1 MSALQEIRRVFQGL
15 QTLYQAYLPKVD
27 PILIND
33 LLSRQLRNPKDA
45 PFYLVEIFTKPGIN
59 EEEKRKYIIEKTGM
73 VPSIHD
79 NGTHYVTNHR
89 LTMELLQEFSK
100 SDDVV
105 EITGDYTG
113 GLTGVGAS
121 HSRSNR

>member
-1 MSALQEIRRVFQGL
+1 MLVKTSEHNVSSKSEL
-15 QTLYQAYLPKVD
+15 D
-27 PILIND
+27 PWQIILGHLFELDSYDIP
-33 LLSRQLRNPKDA
+33 Q
-45 PFYLVEIFTKPGIN
+45 
-59 EEEKRKYIIEKTGM
+59 IIEKTGM

-89 LTMELLQEFSK
+89 LTIELLEEFSK

-121 HSRSNR
+121 HSRSDR

>member
-1 MSALQEIRRVFQGL
+1 MSALKEIKRVFQGL
-15 QTLYQAYLPKVD
+15 QTLYQSYLPKVD

-89 LTMELLQEFSK
+89 LTIELLQEFSN

-121 HSRSNR
+121 HSRSGR